1 MWLSKVT
8 IQVWP
13 SGADLAAIAAPTTP
27 VPPGLFSMMM
37 FQPVWSISLA
47 WIMRAT
53 GSVEPPGGK
62 GTTIFIGPL
71 GHSPRLSARTTA
83 GAASS
88 AVVPA
93 STARRRSA
101 RWRGLVNLVLPDSFV
116 VLFPYTSTLRM
127 GKPDSFA
134 DRDVEGIAVGI
145 LALAAGRKP
154 VAQDLRQLGAAAD
167 QLGPHR
173 LDVLGPEAYFGRSPA
188 DFGSAVVKGDDA
200 AVGVE
205 LLPALLVLDEMQ
217 PQHVA
222 IEGDHARHGLG
233 EQHDPTHRQQH
244 LRPPS
249 GDHPGTVRFF
259 CQARPQRLFSQNH
272 AIRPCPP
279 VRAVGSGGHPSA
291 GGRPARSDA
300 ACRR

>member
-1 MWLSKVT
+1 
-8 IQVWP
+8 
-13 SGADLAAIAAPTTP
+13 
-27 VPPGLFSMMM
+27 
-37 FQPVWSISLA
+37 
-47 WIMRAT
+47 
-53 GSVEPPGGK
+53 
-62 GTTIFIGPL
+62 
-71 GHSPRLSARTTA
+71 
-83 GAASS
+83 
-88 AVVPA
+88 
-93 STARRRSA
+93 SA

-154 VAQDLRQLGAAAD
+154 VAQNLRQLGAAAD

-188 DFGSAVVKGDDA
+188 DFGGAVVKGDDA

-233 EQHDPTHRQQH
+233 EQHDPAHRQDH
-244 LRPPS
+244 FGPPLQAIPAQL
-249 GDHPGTVRFF
+249 DFF
-259 CQARPQRLFSQNH
+259 AKPDLT
-272 AIRPCPP
+272 
-279 VRAVGSGGHPSA
+279 GYSA
-291 GGRPARSDA
+291 GTMRFVIALLCVLSSALAATPLQAADRLDPTPRVAVISAFEPEWKVLKADIEGAKSTSVNGVEFVTGKLGGRNVVLFLSGVSMVNA
-300 ACRR
+300 AMTTQLALD